1 VPVSLGIPFPEYAMI
16 DSRRLLLVA
25 LLTIAP
31 LVAACHTPTGNDN
44 NDPTPPPPADTTGRK
59 DLKPWG

>member
-1 VPVSLGIPFPEYAMI
+1 MI

-31 LVAACHTPTGNDN
+31 AIAACGSITAND
-44 NDPTPPPPADTTGRK
+44 DPTPPPPPADSTGFREI
-59 DLKPWG
+59 KPWG

>member
-1 VPVSLGIPFPEYAMI
+1 MPVSLGIPFPEYIVI

-31 LVAACHTPTGNDN
+31 LIAACQTPTGNDN
-44 NDPTPPPPADTTGRK
+44 NDPTTPPADTTRK
-59 DLKPWG
+59 DVRPWG

>member
-1 VPVSLGIPFPEYAMI
+1 MI

-31 LVAACHTPTGNDN
+31 LVAACHTPTGNDGD
-44 NDPTPPPPADTTGRK
+44 DPNTPPPADTTRK
-59 DLKPWG
+59 DVRPWG